1 MFMKTQTE
9 ITNSFYFCSTD
20 IKKLSLETES
30 YTNVFTYKG
39 VVHTLI
45 LVLKAMK
52 WLLLHQTLGYYIIII
67 NEVADW
73 IKLADQTDQTHIPFL
88 PNSQNL

>member
-1 MFMKTQTE
+1 MIALNIQVFKLLIYVYENININKYMFMKTQTE

-20 IKKLSLETES
+20 IRKLSLETES

-45 LVLKAMK
+45 LV
-52 WLLLHQTLGYYIIII
+52 
-67 NEVADW
+67 
-73 IKLADQTDQTHIPFL
+73 
-88 PNSQNL
+88 

>member
-45 LVLKAMK
+45 LV
-52 WLLLHQTLGYYIIII
+52 
-67 NEVADW
+67 
-73 IKLADQTDQTHIPFL
+73 
-88 PNSQNL
+88 